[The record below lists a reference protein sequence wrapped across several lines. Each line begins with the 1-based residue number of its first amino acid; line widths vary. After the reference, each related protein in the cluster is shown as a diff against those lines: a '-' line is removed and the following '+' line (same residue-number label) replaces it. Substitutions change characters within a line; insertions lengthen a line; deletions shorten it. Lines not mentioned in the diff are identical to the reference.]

1 MLRVYEEEAAALIDT
16 YLDGADLKLTCKR
29 EDLIKGIVDILVSAQ
44 NDAYELIDDNARL
57 ADDEPDT
64 QAGEWRDNLC

>member
-1 MLRVYEEEAAALIDT
+1 MLRVYEDEAAALIDA
-16 YLDGADLKLTCKR
+16 YLDGQEMKLTCKR

-44 NDAYELIDDNARL
+44 NDAYDLIDDNAML